1 MLQVFFESIQGQ
13 VLVVVLIVLA
23 FALIFKL
30 SKKEDKN
37 NIKALTY
44 SAIAVAVAYVLNQIT
59 LFRMPQGG
67 SITPFSMLFI
77 TMIGYYFG
85 VRQGILAGAAFG
97 LLDLL
102 INPYVIHPVQMLI
115 DYPLAFGSL
124 GMGAVLAKRGIV
136 STYLLGVFGR
146 LVCSVLSGVIF
157 FAAYAPEGQ
166 GAFMYSTIYNGSYMG
181 AEALLTCILLAIPAV
196 RKAINE
202 VKNKVVR

>member
-1 MLQVFFESIQGQ
+1 MLQSFFESMQGQ
-13 VLVVVLIVLA
+13 IFVVVLIVLA

-30 SKKEDKN
+30 SKKGDN

-77 TMIGYYFG
+77 VMIGYYFG
-85 VRQGILAGAAFG
+85 VRQGILAGVAFG

-102 INPYVIHPVQMLI
+102 INPYVIHPVQMLM
-115 DYPLAFGSL
+115 DYLLAFGSL
-124 GMGAVLAKRGIV
+124 GMGAVLAKRGIIP
-136 STYLLGVFGR
+136 TYLLGVLGR

-157 FAAYAPEGQ
+157 FASYAPEGQ

-181 AEALLTCILLAIPAV
+181 AEALLTCILLAIPTV
-196 RKAINE
+196 RNAINE

>member
-1 MLQVFFESIQGQ
+1 MLQGFFESIQGQ
-13 VLVVVLIVLA
+13 MFVVALIVLA

-30 SKKEDKN
+30 SKKGDKN

-77 TMIGYYFG
+77 VMIGYFFG

-102 INPYVIHPVQMLI
+102 INPYVIHPIQMLI

-124 GMGAVLAKRGIV
+124 GMGAVLAKRSIV
-136 STYLLGVFGR
+136 PTYLLGVFGR
-146 LVCSVLSGVIF
+146 FVCSVLSGAIF
-157 FAAYAPEGQ
+157 FASYAPEGQ
-166 GAFMYSTIYNGSYMG
+166 GAFMYSAIYNGSYMG
-181 AEALLTCILLAIPAV
+181 AEALLTCVLLAIPAV
-196 RKAINE
+196 RNAINE
-202 VKNKVVR
+202 VKSKVVR

>member
-1 MLQVFFESIQGQ
+1 MLQSFFESTHGQ
-13 VLVVVLIVLA
+13 LLIVVSIVLA

-30 SKKEDKN
+30 SKKENKS

-77 TMIGYYFG
+77 VMIGYYFG

-102 INPYVIHPVQMLI
+102 INPYVIHPIQMLI
-115 DYPLAFGSL
+115 DYPLAFASL
-124 GMGAVLAKRGIV
+124 GMGSVLKKQGIIP
-136 STYLLGVFGR
+136 TYLLGVFGR

-157 FAAYAPEGQ
+157 FGSYAPEGQ

-181 AEALLTCILLAIPAV
+181 AEALLTCVLLAIPAV
-196 RKAINE
+196 RNAINE